1 MTSSFKKTNNKES
14 TRVKQ
19 LVGRRV
25 PDSTQSPET
34 IRGSCREKHTEKFQ
48 VEDGK
53 GASVSEEAGRQQT
66 PESTEA
72 GDGVRQ
78 VTEEAL

>member
-1 MTSSFKKTNNKES
+1 MQGEAHREVS
-14 TRVKQ
+14 
-19 LVGRRV
+19 GR
-25 PDSTQSPET
+25 
-34 IRGSCREKHTEKFQ
+34 GRE
-48 VEDGK
+48 G
-53 GASVSEEAGRQQT
+53 GLSVSEEAGRQQT

>member
-19 LVGRRV
+19 LVGRQV

-53 GASVSEEAGRQQT
+53 GASVSQKRQ
-66 PESTEA
+66 
-72 GDGVRQ
+72 GVSKHLRALRQ
-78 VTEEAL
+78 GMG

>member
-1 MTSSFKKTNNKES
+1 MQGEAHREVS
-14 TRVKQ
+14 
-19 LVGRRV
+19 GRGW
-25 PDSTQSPET
+25 E
-34 IRGSCREKHTEKFQ
+34 G
-48 VEDGK
+48 GL
-53 GASVSEEAGRQQT
+53 SVSEEAGSQQT

>member
-34 IRGSCREKHTEKFQ
+34 IRGSCREKHTE
-48 VEDGK
+48 VSGRGWEG
-53 GASVSEEAGRQQT
+53 GLSVSEEAGSQQT